1 MRVFLDDR
9 RTPPDSSW
17 VLVSTPAE
25 AIALLLDGDV
35 TELSLDHDLGL
46 LNADG
51 QDEATGYDV
60 LLFIEREIVEGTIG
74 FEVPEITIHSAN
86 SAAHDRMLRARN
98 SIYRRIGREESRR

>member
-9 RTPPDSSW
+9 RTPPDSTW

-25 AIALLLDGDV
+25 AIALLVDGDV
-35 TELSLDHDLGL
+35 TDLSLDHDLGL

-60 LLFIEREIVEGTIG
+60 LLFIEKEIVQGTIQ

-86 SAAHDRMLRARN
+86 SAAHDRMLRARS
-98 SIYRRIGREESRR
+98 SIYRRIGRQESRQ